1 MGDVYRNLE
10 VKTSRLERV
19 IWSAKLILFSVGIVS
34 TVILFKVAII
44 PYTFNFIF
52 SMFSFLPKLWTFFR
66 SLLSP
71 PYIYILLNFIIIS
84 IAASSTFA
92 RQNNPHPVKK
102 VTKTT
107 QNFQKS
113 VNNIQQPHDDDLW
126 SQMVQHHVDDEVK
139 EENPTLST
147 LKLTDPSQETAS
159 NAALPEDFTEKSEE
173 FTQETLEDT
182 WRLITEGQGKLQNR
196 HLKKSD
202 TWDTPP
208 RAAVNAANDGDDS
221 DNPEDHVA
229 WAKRELRKSE
239 TFSDKASLR
248 REKSM
253 SQDEL
258 NRRADAFIKKFN
270 NDMRLQRME
279 SHQRLMAMITGGA

>member
-1 MGDVYRNLE
+1 
-10 VKTSRLERV
+10 
-19 IWSAKLILFSVGIVS
+19 
-34 TVILFKVAII
+34 
-44 PYTFNFIF
+44 
-52 SMFSFLPKLWTFFR
+52 MFSFLPKLWTFFR

-102 VTKTT
+102 VTKTVASKTTKKTPPEKT

-139 EENPTLST
+139 EENSTLST

-208 RAAVNAANDGDDS
+208 RAAVNAAKEEKTGGEHGEHHPDSDGDDS

-279 SHQRLMAMITGGA
+279 SHQRQMAMITGGA